1 MRFKLILLLRITFAE
16 TGISKYETIKTS
28 VTDESGDRILMQS
41 SSCVDVKRNMPVCSS
56 AFFPLRLRQMPSIL
70 YKSLK
75 LLSSCSISSA
85 IFAFISLHSK
95 SFPTLSAV

>member
-41 SSCVDVKRNMPVCSS
+41 SSRVDVKRNMPVCSS
-56 AFFPLRLRQMPSIL
+56 AFFPPL
-70 YKSLK
+70 
-75 LLSSCSISSA
+75 
-85 IFAFISLHSK
+85 
-95 SFPTLSAV
+95 TETDAVNPL